1 MKLKALLTVSLLT
14 LFLSSCS
21 KEPKPIEFGVDNCD
35 HCMMNISDVRY
46 GAELITQKGKI
57 YKFDDMYCMKTFLK
71 EGEVVAQEQVHSLW
85 LVDFTATEKLI
96 PTEKSFLLYNPELK
110 SPMGSNT
117 AAFADEETREQ
128 QHSEHSGTMLLWKDY
143 FNSK

>member
-1 MKLKALLTVSLLT
+1 MKLKALFTISLFAL
-14 LFLSSCS
+14 LFSSCS
-21 KEPKPIEFGVDNCD
+21 KEPQPIEFGVDNCD

-57 YKFDDMYCMKTFLK
+57 YKFDDMYCMKVFLQD
-71 EGEVVAQEQVHSLW
+71 EIVAKDQVHSLW
-85 LVDFTATEKLI
+85 LVDFEATEQLI
-96 PTEKSFLLYNPELK
+96 PAEKSYLLYNSELK

-117 AAFADEETREQ
+117 AAFADEATRQQ

-143 FNSK
+143 FNSN

>member
-1 MKLKALLTVSLLT
+1 MKLKALFTISLFAL
-14 LFLSSCS
+14 LFSSCS
-21 KEPKPIEFGVDNCD
+21 KEPQPIEFGVDNCD

-57 YKFDDMYCMKTFLK
+57 YKFDDMYCMKVFLQD
-71 EGEVVAQEQVHSLW
+71 EVVAKDQVHSLW
-85 LVDFTATEKLI
+85 LVDFEATEQLI
-96 PTEKSFLLYNPELK
+96 PAEKSYLLYNSELK

-117 AAFADEETREQ
+117 AAFADEATRQQ

-143 FNSK
+143 FNSN

>member
-1 MKLKALLTVSLLT
+1 MKLKVLLTVSLLT

-21 KEPKPIEFGVDNCD
+21 KEPKSIEFGVDNCD

-71 EGEVVAQEQVHSLW
+71 EGE
-85 LVDFTATEKLI
+85 
-96 PTEKSFLLYNPELK
+96 
-110 SPMGSNT
+110 
-117 AAFADEETREQ
+117 
-128 QHSEHSGTMLLWKDY
+128 
-143 FNSK
+143 

>member
-1 MKLKALLTVSLLT
+1 MKLKALFTISLFAL
-14 LFLSSCS
+14 LFSSCS
-21 KEPKPIEFGVDNCD
+21 KEPQPIEFGVDNCD

-57 YKFDDMYCMKTFLK
+57 YKFDDMYCMKVFLQD
-71 EGEVVAQEQVHSLW
+71 EIVTENQVHSLW
-85 LVDFTATEKLI
+85 LVDFEATEQLI
-96 PTEKSFLLYNPELK
+96 PAEKSYLLYNSELK

-117 AAFADEETREQ
+117 AAFADEATRQQ

-143 FNSK
+143 FNSN

>member
-1 MKLKALLTVSLLT
+1 MKLKALFTISLFAL
-14 LFLSSCS
+14 LFSSCS
-21 KEPKPIEFGVDNCD
+21 KEPQPIEFGVDNCD

-57 YKFDDMYCMKTFLK
+57 YKFDDMYCMKVFLQDEIVTK
-71 EGEVVAQEQVHSLW
+71 NQVHSLW
-85 LVDFTATEKLI
+85 LVDFEATEQLI
-96 PTEKSFLLYNPELK
+96 PAEKSYLLYNSELK

-117 AAFADEETREQ
+117 AAFADEATRQQ

-143 FNSK
+143 FNSN

>member
-1 MKLKALLTVSLLT
+1 MKLKALFTISLFAL
-14 LFLSSCS
+14 LFSSCS
-21 KEPKPIEFGVDNCD
+21 KEPQPIEFGVDNCD

-57 YKFDDMYCMKTFLK
+57 YKFDDMYCMKAFLQD
-71 EGEVVAQEQVHSLW
+71 EIVTENQVHSLW
-85 LVDFTATEKLI
+85 LVDFEATEQLI
-96 PTEKSFLLYNPELK
+96 PAEKSYLLYNSELK

-117 AAFADEETREQ
+117 AAFADEATRQQ

-143 FNSK
+143 FNSN